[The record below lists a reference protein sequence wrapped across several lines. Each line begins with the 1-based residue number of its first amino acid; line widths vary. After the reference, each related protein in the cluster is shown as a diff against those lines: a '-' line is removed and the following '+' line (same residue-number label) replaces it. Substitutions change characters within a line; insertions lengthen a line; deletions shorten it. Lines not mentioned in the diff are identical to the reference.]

1 MAKNHSNAQYFLQ
14 KAKIWTNKVPLYI
27 KFLNKHENK
36 ALDKFNKQ
44 AFLLDQYWKGSK
56 KGDIWQ
62 EMISLVKAM
71 CSS

>member
-1 MAKNHSNAQYFLQ
+1 M
-14 KAKIWTNKVPLYI
+14 

-36 ALDKFNKQ
+36 QLDKFNKQ

-62 EMISLVKAM
+62 EVISLVKAM